1 VTVPDTLVTERLT
14 ARPLTGADVDPW
26 MEFMLGE
33 GSLDLL
39 PFVGPTREGAQWW
52 IERQLGRYERDG
64 HGLMALV
71 TRTDGDLAG
80 QAGLLTQEVE
90 GRSELEVGYHLMPRF
105 RGVGLATEAARGFI
119 EFALETGMAES
130 VVSIIHVDNAASQR
144 VARRNGMDCER
155 GIEAYGAPHLL
166 YRTGPAWER

>member
-1 VTVPDTLVTERLT
+1 MPVPDALVTERLI

-33 GSLDLL
+33 GSLDFL
-39 PFVGPTREGAQWW
+39 PFVGPTREGAEWW

-64 HGLMALV
+64 HGLLALV
-71 TRTDGDLAG
+71 TRSGGDLVG

-90 GRSELEVGYHLMPRF
+90 GRNELEVGYHLMPRF
-105 RGVGLATEAARGFI
+105 RGVGLATEAARAFI
-119 EFALETGMAES
+119 RRALETGMAES

-144 VARRNGMDCER
+144 VARRNGMDWER
-155 GIEAYGAPHLL
+155 GIEAYGAPHRL
-166 YRTGPAWER
+166 YRTRPPLER